1 MVTIRRKKKV
11 IRRYLSEVLPS
22 DSRDSSRLT
31 LPSVLAQ
38 TSQEYSSHVT
48 FTQEAKK
55 MLQLGLEPRLTE
67 SKPDVITTYT
77 IGAKREY

>member
-38 TSQEYSSHVT
+38 TSQEYSSHVI
-48 FTQEAKK
+48 FTQEEKK

-77 IGAKREY
+77 KRAE